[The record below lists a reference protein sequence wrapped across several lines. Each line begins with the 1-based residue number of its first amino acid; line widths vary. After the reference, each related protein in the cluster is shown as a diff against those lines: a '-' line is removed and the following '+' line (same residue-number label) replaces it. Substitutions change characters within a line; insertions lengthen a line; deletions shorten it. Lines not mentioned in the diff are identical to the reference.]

1 MSINTNAMN
10 MESTVAAYNRIMEE
24 LSRERNDKLGL
35 LTSLEGMEK
44 EEMESKVAGINI
56 TLGVVRKLLREK
68 EARTVAQ
75 RMSQMSLSP

>member
-1 MSINTNAMN
+1 MN

>member
-35 LTSLEGMEK
+35 LTSLGGMEK

-56 TLGVVRKLLREK
+56 TLGVIRKLLREK

>member
-1 MSINTNAMN
+1 MSTNANTMN
-10 MESTVAAYNRIMEE
+10 MESTVAAYNRIIEE

-44 EEMESKVAGINI
+44 EEMESKVGGINI
-56 TLGVVRKLLREK
+56 TLKVVRKLLRKK
-68 EARTVAQ
+68 EETVAQ

>member
-1 MSINTNAMN
+1 MN
-10 MESTVAAYNRIMEE
+10 MESTVAAYNRIIEE

-44 EEMESKVAGINI
+44 EEMESKVGGIDI
-56 TLGVVRKLLREK
+56 TLKVVRKLLRKK
-68 EARTVAQ
+68 EETVAQ